1 MTKVLNKRGT
11 RSEINSAATANGLNA
26 GEVYLITDENR
37 IAMGTSANT
46 YESYAKES
54 EAGGG
59 GGTTVLAFANF
70 DIVNGELI
78 VEHLSSFNPSIVDG
92 EFIVEYTPL

>member
-1 MTKVLNKRGT
+1 MPKILNKRGT
-11 RSEINSAATANGLNA
+11 RANLNTLAIANGLSA

>member
-1 MTKVLNKRGT
+1 MPKVLNKRGT
-11 RSEINSAATANGLNA
+11 RTEIDSAATANGLNA

-37 IAMGTSANT
+37 IAIGTSLNT

-59 GGTTVLAFANF
+59 SGTTVLTFANF
-70 DIVNGELI
+70 NITDGELI